1 VFDAAAQDRVVV
13 VGSGSSI
20 SARLYATWTHAFSAE
35 NPAIQVH
42 YLPVGAS
49 EGIQQISLGVS
60 DFGGGEL
67 PLGDQPVHGSSAT
80 LVAIPT
86 ALVAL
91 VPIYNLRGH
100 PDLNFS
106 GDVLANIYLGNIRNW
121 RDSRIAKLNPS
132 IDLPDQPITVVYR
145 ARGKGS
151 NYIFTDFLSKTNIQ
165 FRTRV
170 GTSPSPHWPL
180 GMEAQTEHDMVKKV
194 AATLGAIGY
203 VELGLA
209 RSSDIAYGR
218 VQNESGHFV
227 EATPAST
234 EAACVAMD
242 QTLHGVLDQ
251 SITNA
256 PGMNSYP
263 IASFTWI
270 YTPAASAS
278 PARWNALKQFLS
290 WSLQEGQHTVAD
302 MGYTPLP
309 DRVAAQ
315 ALARV
320 HSLP

>member
-1 VFDAAAQDRVVV
+1 M

-20 SARLYATWTHAFSAE
+20 SARLYATWTHAFSSQ

-42 YLPVGAS
+42 YLPVGTS

-67 PLGDQPVHGSSAT
+67 PLGDQPVHSSRVA

-86 ALVAL
+86 ALIAV
-91 VPIYNLRGH
+91 VPIYNLRGN

-106 GDVLANIYLGNIRNW
+106 GNVLADIYLGNIRNW

-132 IDLPDQPITVVYR
+132 IDLPDQPITVVHR
-145 ARGKGS
+145 AQGKGS
-151 NYIFTDFLSKTNIQ
+151 NYIFTDFLSKTNVQ

-180 GMEAQTEHDMVKKV
+180 GMEAPTEHDMVKKL
-194 AATLGAIGY
+194 AATPGAIGY

-209 RSSDIAYGR
+209 RSSGVAYGR
-218 VQNESGHFV
+218 VQNASGQFV
-227 EATPAST
+227 AATSAST
-234 EAACVAMD
+234 EAACIAMD

-256 PGMNSYP
+256 PGLNSYP

-270 YTPAASAS
+270 YTPAESAS
-278 PARWNALKQFLS
+278 PARRNALKQFLN

-309 DRVAAQ
+309 ERVAAK

-320 HSLP
+320 NSLP